1 MTALTDYLAE
11 VKARAE
17 AATDGPWDIEHGRLW
32 TDPGDA
38 AWAEQIAVFTGSRA
52 WMSDAEFIAAARTDV
67 PKLVAALEAVLRL
80 IETEPWDP
88 EEQDAVSAIR
98 NAITSALGVTS

>member
-11 VKARAE
+11 IKARAD
-17 AATDGPWDIEHGRLW
+17 AATGGPWHEEAGNVCGADARLV
-32 TDPGDA
+32 A
-38 AWAEQIAVFTGSRA
+38 TGSRIYPVA
-52 WMSDAEFIAAARTDV
+52 VDDANFIAAARTDV

-98 NAITSALGVTS
+98 NAITSALGVTR